1 MGLKCSLLGHQYGD
15 TEVRTDREQDGTEI
29 VETTREVR
37 LCERCGRRLVV
48 SETTEVKTVETP
60 REPDRGDKQA
70 DVATDGAETGPTGG
84 TPRSAGTTGPP
95 EGGEVGRER
104 TDGHS
109 VDAET
114 GPRDARERLAGSEGA
129 EPDIG
134 GSGDTTTDTPP
145 ARQDDAIFIGE
156 DGEEKPAAEGPTG
169 ESSESADWEPEI
181 KPEPASDPDESPEQP
196 SETGA
201 GLTVPEGEFHCTEC
215 GFSTTVESSSLRE
228 GDFCPECHRGALE
241 HHSA

>member
-60 REPDRGDKQA
+60 QEPDRQA
-70 DVATDGAETGPTGG
+70 DVATDGAETGPTGE

-95 EGGEVGRER
+95 EGGEGGGER
-104 TDGHS
+104 PDDPG
-109 VDAET
+109 VDAEA
-114 GPRDARERLAGSEGA
+114 GPRDARERLVGSEEA
-129 EPDIG
+129 EPGIG

-145 ARQDDAIFIGE
+145 TRQDDAIFIDE
-156 DGEEKPAAEGPTG
+156 DGEERPAAEWPTG
-169 ESSESADWEPEI
+169 ERTEPPDWEPEI
-181 KPEPASDPDESPEQP
+181 ESEPTSEPDESPEQP
-196 SETGA
+196 SESGA

-241 HHSA
+241 HQSA

>member
-60 REPDRGDKQA
+60 REPDSGNRQP

-95 EGGEVGRER
+95 EGGEVGGER
-104 TDGHS
+104 TDDPG
-109 VDAET
+109 VDAEA
-114 GPRDARERLAGSEGA
+114 GPRDARERLVGSEEA

-134 GSGDTTTDTPP
+134 GSGDTTTDAPP
-145 ARQDDAIFIGE
+145 ARQDDAIFIDE
-156 DGEEKPAAEGPTG
+156 DGEEKPAAERPTG
-169 ESSESADWEPEI
+169 ESAERPDWEPEI
-181 KPEPASDPDESPEQP
+181 ESEPDESPEQP
-196 SETGA
+196 SEPGA

-241 HHSA
+241 HQSA